1 MLVIIVELYQKIT
14 KITLKL
20 LRVFGHGIKQL
31 TFP

>member
-1 MLVIIVELYQKIT
+1 MLVIIVETYQKTT

-20 LRVFGHGIKQL
+20 LRVFAHGIKQL